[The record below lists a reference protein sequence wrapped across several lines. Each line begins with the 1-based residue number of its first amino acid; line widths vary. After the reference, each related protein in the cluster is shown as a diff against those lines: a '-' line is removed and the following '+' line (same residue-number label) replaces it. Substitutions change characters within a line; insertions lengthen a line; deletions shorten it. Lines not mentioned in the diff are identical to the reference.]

1 MKIYTIGVYDF
12 EEEQF
17 FQALRDAGVELF
29 CDLRWR
35 RGLRGAKYAF
45 ANYKRLLARLESMEI
60 AYLHRR
66 DLAPTPEIRAR
77 QKEADTER
85 GVAKRKRRDLS
96 PEFIQAYRQ
105 AILSD
110 FDPRAFLDALPAGTN
125 KVVLF
130 CVEREPEACH
140 RSLVAQKLAEQPGVE
155 LEHLFPDSL
164 IS

>member
-17 FQALRDAGVELF
+17 FQALQDAGVELF

-45 ANYKRLLARLESMEI
+45 ANYKRLYARLESMGV

-77 QKEADTER
+77 QKEADEAK
-85 GVAKRKRRDLS
+85 GVAKRKRGELS
-96 PEFIQAYRQ
+96 PAFIRAYREE
-105 AILSD
+105 ILSG
-110 FDPRAFLDALPAGTN
+110 FDPQTFLDALPAGTN
-125 KVVLF
+125 RVALF

-140 RSLVAQKLAEQPGVE
+140 RSLVAAKLASLPTVE
-155 LEHLFPDSL
+155 VEHLLPPV
-164 IS
+164 